1 MSGGRQSEQPH
12 VAAMLPKMLELGDHH
27 ADSGTVD
34 GGNCG
39 QINQNLYALARHKPR
54 PLRRLYGKRQ
64 AMMDQLIREYRSA
77 IEFRDQRAEEASGR
91 A

>member
-1 MSGGRQSEQPH
+1 MSWGKIDPD
-12 VAAMLPKMLELGDHH
+12 MLP
-27 ADSGTVD
+27 GTVVIYAD
-34 GGNCG
+34 NT
-39 QINQNLYALARHKPR
+39 ITLPLLTAYALARHKPR